1 MKTLCFEGDNILNNN
16 IDVSSKIINSQI
28 GENITI
34 YKNAYIKNVILG
46 NQIIIGDDGH
56 IINSSIKGFNAI
68 NKRNFIQN
76 TTIDHFTYTGFN
88 TVIRAA
94 VIKKFCSISWNVSIG
109 GKNHDFYNAT
119 TSALWGFHNM
129 YGTKPNPISEIAYKN
144 DIPHCIINNDVLI
157 STNAV
162 ILRDLEIG
170 NGAVIG
176 AGAVVTKDV
185 EPYSIVV
192 GVPAK
197 KIKMRF
203 SDKIIEALEEI
214 KWWDWPVEIIKNNLE
229 LIYSTKV
236 DESVIDKLR
245 EIGESIK

>member
-1 MKTLCFEGDNILNNN
+1 MIADTS
-16 IDVSSKIINSQI
+16 VVINS
-28 GENITI
+28 TI
-34 YKNAYIKNVILG
+34 QDDIKVYQNSELKNSSAGIKT
-46 NQIIIGDDGH
+46 IIGSDT
-56 IINSSIKGFNAI
+56 IVQFSNLESNISINR
-68 NKRNFIQN
+68 RNFIHRSNIGRFSYTGINTQIRS
-76 TTIDHFTYTGFN
+76 TTIG
-88 TVIRAA
+88 R
-94 VIKKFCSISWNVSIG
+94 FCSISYNVSIG
-109 GKNHDFYNAT
+109 GGDHPKDYLTNSTLQRFFMLYDSPNNQEAKNNLNQIYANQDN
-119 TSALWGFHNM
+119 
-129 YGTKPNPISEIAYKN
+129 
-144 DIPHCIINNDVLI
+144 CIINNDVLI